1 MVGGISNPYMQVER
15 LATKLPAEAS
25 AATSRLLYQT
35 VRRHQRPQRSERSSR
50 SVVRYPSPAT
60 TQRSDQPQLLYQ
72 TGTKAPATT
81 AQRAK
86 LAERGPALLTSDHTA
101 QRPADSCTR
110 PYEGTSDHSA
120 ASEARGAWSG
130 TPHQR
135 PRAKPASR
143 MRVVRPEMYKDRG
156 CFGTPILM
164 HLHKGLIR
172 RRCIKEYA

>member
-1 MVGGISNPYMQVER
+1 MAGGISNPYMQVER

-35 VRRHQRPQRSERSSR
+35 R
-50 SVVRYPSPAT
+50 
-60 TQRSDQPQLLYQ
+60 
-72 TGTKAPATT
+72 TKAPATT
-81 AQRAK
+81 AKRAK
-86 LAERGPALLTSDHTA
+86 LAERGPVLLTSDHTA

-135 PRAKPASR
+135 PHSAATSR
-143 MRVVRPEMYKDRG
+143 LLYQTVRRHQRPQRSERSARSVVRHSSPATAGEARLSYEGRKTGDVQG
-156 CFGTPILM
+156 SGGASAPPSL
-164 HLHKGLIR
+164 
-172 RRCIKEYA
+172 CIFINDS